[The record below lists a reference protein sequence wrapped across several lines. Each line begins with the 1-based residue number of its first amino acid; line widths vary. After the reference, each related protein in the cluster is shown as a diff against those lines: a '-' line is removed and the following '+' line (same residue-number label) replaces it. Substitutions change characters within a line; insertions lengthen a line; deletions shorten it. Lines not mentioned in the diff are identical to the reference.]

1 MIESPKLRVRTRLPV
16 QAWTVAGLVTLF
28 SIVSSLTEPP
38 APLAAVY
45 ANLSEA
51 YASSIGW

>member
-1 MIESPKLRVRTRLPV
+1 MIGSPKLSVRTRLPV
-16 QAWTVAGLVTLF
+16 HAWFFAGLVTLF
-28 SIVSSLTEPP
+28 SIASSLTQSS
-38 APLAAVY
+38 APSAAVY